1 MGITTAEAREQIL
14 DDLAAAIERLAV
26 AVASLGEAYEEVSV
40 TSADRLE
47 EELFRPI
54 QRALGRSKRAYARFA
69 EQTGFPPRSFGQPS
83 PGEANQGAKAL
94 VEQAV
99 LAANEA
105 DHRIAELQDSML
117 PIEFGDPELRAAL
130 GEVREL
136 LDSLPGAAREFLRT
150 LGR

>member
-1 MGITTAEAREQIL
+1 MGITNAEAREQIL
-14 DDLAAAIERLAV
+14 DDLAAAIEHLAA
-26 AVASLGEAYEEVSV
+26 AVSSLGEAYEGVSV

-47 EELFRPI
+47 DELFRPA
-54 QRALGRSKRAYARFA
+54 QRALGRSKRAYSRFA
-69 EQTGFPPRSFGQPS
+69 DQTGFPARSFGQPS
-83 PGEANQGAKAL
+83 PGNANQGAKVM

-99 LAANEA
+99 QAAAKA
-105 DHRIAELQDSML
+105 DHRVAELQDSML

-136 LDSLPGAAREFLRT
+136 LDGLPAAAREFLRT